1 MKLGGGHFVHRLAA
15 EEQRALR
22 SHAARRVLSKGE
34 KLFLHGDVA
43 SDVFIIVAGHVKLTV
58 ASHDGRQVLVEVRG
72 YGDLIGELALLGDGT
87 RSASAFALTS
97 PTEFL
102 VVSRRSFEE
111 LMLADPAMNRA
122 LLEDLAEKLRMSAFR
137 QLELAVD
144 DVSGRVVRRLIEL
157 AERFGEVAEDGTATL
172 RSPIT
177 QQDIADWAGVSRQA
191 VVKELRT
198 LRDAGAIET
207 QGSRFTLIDR
217 NVLDERVERLGAPSS
232 L

>member
-1 MKLGGGHFVHRLAA
+1 MKLGGGHFVHRLAD
-15 EEQRALR
+15 EQQRALR

-177 QQDIADWAGVSRQA
+177 QQELADWAGVSRQA

>member
-177 QQDIADWAGVSRQA
+177 QQDIADWAGVSRQV